1 MAMYKYALRM
11 LAGANPREVIESMP
25 EKDYRRLSEFM
36 SEANSTLP
44 RRQRRMMNQ
53 EFAKSGRKRRSHRKV

>member
-36 SEANSTLP
+36 SEQHSATTAAPHDEP
-44 RRQRRMMNQ
+44 R
-53 EFAKSGRKRRSHRKV
+53 VC

>member
-36 SEANSTLP
+36 SKANQHSATTAAPHDEP
-44 RRQRRMMNQ
+44 R
-53 EFAKSGRKRRSHRKV
+53 VC

>member
-1 MAMYKYALRM
+1 MYKYALRM
-11 LAGANPREVIESMP
+11 LAGANPREVIASMP

-36 SEANSTLP
+36 SEANNALP

-53 EFAKSGRKRRSHRKV
+53 ELAKSERKRRSHRKV